1 MNCNIGLLWGGESQE
16 LVKMAYVILE
26 RSLVRDKI
34 NCNVTYKPIVLL
46 LTFNNM
52 IQILNKRI
60 TKMSDIE

>member
-34 NCNVTYKPIVLL
+34 NSNGRYKPIVLL

-60 TKMSDIE
+60 TQMSDIE

>member
-16 LVKMAYVILE
+16 LVKIAYVILE

-34 NCNVTYKPIVLL
+34 NSNGRYKPIVL

-52 IQILNKRI
+52 IQMLNKLI
-60 TKMSDIE
+60 TQMSDIE

>member
-1 MNCNIGLLWGGESQE
+1 MNCNIGSLWGGESQE

-34 NCNVTYKPIVLL
+34 NCNVMYKPIVLL

-60 TKMSDIE
+60 TQMSDIE

>member
-1 MNCNIGLLWGGESQE
+1 MNCNIGLLWGGKSQE

-34 NCNVTYKPIVLL
+34 NYNVTYKPILLL

-60 TKMSDIE
+60 TQMSDIE

>member
-34 NCNVTYKPIVLL
+34 NSIVTYKHIVLL

-60 TKMSDIE
+60 TQMSDIE